1 MLMIVL
7 LMKMRMITLKADLK
21 AKVIGGYDS
30 KKSLRRQNDYNILEA
45 LTKVLLFCVPCLCK
59 TLRFLGRFP

>member
-7 LMKMRMITLKADLK
+7 LMKMRMILITIKADLK

-30 KKSLRRQNDYNILEA
+30 KKSLRRQNDYNILETP
-45 LTKVLLFCVPCLCK
+45 TKVLLFGVPCLSK
-59 TLRFLGRFP
+59 I